1 MDTLQGGPLFPN
13 FIIDRISLECYSTLE
28 KLFPYVRFLLKKLP
42 KKTIEDRLKPDDEVA
57 LEYYR
62 IDKTSDSSI
71 VMEEIGEFELQPPT
85 EAGMRRKK
93 EDDKTP
99 LSEII
104 ETINDRFG
112 TDFTETDRLFFEQI
126 VEDCVSDETLKVQAR
141 ANTLDNFRFPFEESF
156 NNKIIDRMDQNQ
168 EIFNRLMDG
177 GDFTTVV
184 SNAIMQEVYRR
195 LNRPDQTQV

>member
-1 MDTLQGGPLFPN
+1 
-13 FIIDRISLECYSTLE
+13 
-28 KLFPYVRFLLKKLP
+28 
-42 KKTIEDRLKPDDEVA
+42 
-57 LEYYR
+57 
-62 IDKTSDSSI
+62 
-71 VMEEIGEFELQPPT
+71 MEEIGEFELQPPT

-156 NNKIIDRMDQNQ
+156 NDKIIDRMDQNQ

-177 GDFTTVV
+177 EDFTTVV